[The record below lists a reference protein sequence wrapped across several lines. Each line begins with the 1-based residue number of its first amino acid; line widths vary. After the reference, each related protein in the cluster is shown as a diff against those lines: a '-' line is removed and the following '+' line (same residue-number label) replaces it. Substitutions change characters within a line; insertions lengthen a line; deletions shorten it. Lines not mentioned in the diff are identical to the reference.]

1 MNKLHN
7 YFLAILTVI
16 ITFTSTGCKLRYGN
30 NPLPTGDMVCDKSG
44 KEIFDHCLIEHVQVG
59 SSYQELK
66 SFLELHNFVN
76 GHPTPNP
83 DQDYKFNFNWND
95 NTLWNYHINVIG
107 RTNSDLEVIEMKI
120 NY

>member
-59 SSYQELK
+59 SSYQELE

-76 GHPTPNP
+76 VHRIPNA
-83 DQDYKFNFNWND
+83 DQDYKFNFNWSAN
-95 NTLWNYHINVIG
+95 NLANYQVNVIG
-107 RTNSDLEVIEMKI
+107 RTNSDLEVIDMKL